1 MNRTYHTLS
10 IVHAA
15 LAAVAL
21 VIVPPASWAD
31 DHDDEEKI
39 PYDEAEIFF
48 ELNNTDGDLG
58 IHALIDGDAW
68 KRLRIKDP
76 MERKLLSI
84 KVSGRLRRQGLT
96 ELFFESAEP
105 VFEDLAPADFFDRFP
120 PGFYKIEG
128 MTLEGEELESE
139 TEVTHLMPAPPG
151 GIFVNTTS
159 IDPAEVDCDDG
170 PIPIVTGAVTI
181 TWEPVTMSHPDPDGG
196 GAGVQPQES
205 VEINNYQVVV
215 EVETKSG
222 QEIELSVILPPD
234 ITSLPV
240 PEVFTVLD
248 DDGQIKFE
256 ILAREDSFNQTA
268 VESCFVLVV
277 P

>member
-31 DHDDEEKI
+31 DHEENLF
-39 PYDEAEIFF
+39 DEAEIFF

-105 VFEDLAPADFFDRFP
+105 VFESDDPDEVTLTPEEFFERFP
-120 PGFYKIEG
+120 AGFYEIEG
-128 MTLEGEELESE
+128 ETLEGEELESG
-139 TEVTHLMPAPPG
+139 TEVTHLMPAPAG
-151 GIFVNTTS
+151 GIVVSGTA
-159 IDPAEVDCDDG
+159 IDPESVDCDDG
-170 PIPIVTGAVTI
+170 TIPMVTGPVSISWVAVTK
-181 TWEPVTMSHPDPDGG
+181 SHPDLGSPKDSTDI
-196 GAGVQPQES
+196 V
-205 VEINNYQVVV
+205 IHNYQIVV
-215 EVETKSG
+215 EVETDLE
-222 QEIELSVILPPD
+222 QELELSVILPPG

-240 PEVFTVLD
+240 PEAFTDLD
-248 DDGQIKFE
+248 DDRQIKFE

-268 VESCFVLVV
+268 VESCFVLE
-277 P
+277 